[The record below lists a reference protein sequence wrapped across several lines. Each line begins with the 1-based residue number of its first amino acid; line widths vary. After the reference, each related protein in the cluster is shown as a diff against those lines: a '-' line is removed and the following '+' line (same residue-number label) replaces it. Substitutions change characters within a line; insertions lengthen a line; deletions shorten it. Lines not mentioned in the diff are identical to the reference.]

1 MTTTGRRF
9 AAQETT
15 IYRDLQNTMTKVKAT
30 TLRISPRDLMNAKD
44 VQAEIR
50 FDRGGRRY
58 VVRCKKWANWLDNL
72 RAAERCIYYLHR
84 AIEEYGVTT
93 SESGLDA
100 AFAQFFVAFEA
111 PPDDTVLM
119 LTDGKVKWHEVLGVD
134 PTKVNRQ
141 GVINAFRALARVHHP
156 DFGGS
161 PDDFKRIKAAYD
173 EGVAATSKSG

>member
-1 MTTTGRRF
+1 MPAGRRF

-15 IYRDLQNTMTKVKAT
+15 VYRDLQNTMKKVGASSLKIAA
-30 TLRISPRDLMNAKD
+30 RDLMDVKD
-44 VQAEIR
+44 VQAEIQ

-58 VVRCKKWANWLDNL
+58 VVRCKKWGNWLDNL

-111 PPDDTVLM
+111 TPDDAVLM
-119 LTDGKVKWHEVLGVD
+119 LGDGKAKWYEVLGLD
-134 PTKVNRQ
+134 PQKITRQ
-141 GVINAFRALARVHHP
+141 GVINAWRALVRVHHP
-156 DFGGS
+156 DNGGK
-161 PDDFKRIKAAYD
+161 PEDFKRIKAAYD
-173 EGVAATSKSG
+173 EGIAATTPR